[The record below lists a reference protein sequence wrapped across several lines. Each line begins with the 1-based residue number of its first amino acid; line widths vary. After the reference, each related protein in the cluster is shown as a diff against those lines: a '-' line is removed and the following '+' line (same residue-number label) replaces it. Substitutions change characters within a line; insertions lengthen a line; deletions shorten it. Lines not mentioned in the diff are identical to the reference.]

1 MPLEGIF
8 IEPTST
14 SIPDLSL
21 HISPPSTSSF
31 SSLICSNNNNNNN
44 TSGGGGGINYEA
56 HNSRSTNFPSQAHT
70 ELSLGRNFSVGGGG
84 RGGGALEEPPPHNN
98 NINNNPY
105 YQTQKAHLQ
114 HLHQHHS
121 NASRATT
128 STTTSSSNHMSHIN
142 YGVSLLDVS
151 SEGMRPI
158 KGIPVYH
165 NRSFPFLPLE
175 HSRSDK
181 DHHAKMCLYHHMPTY
196 PSLSSSCSP
205 LCPSSS
211 SSSPAA
217 PYFVA
222 TAATAG
228 GLDPMSYLSCS
239 GGTTNPAAYR
249 AATAT
254 RFNGFSGEAF
264 KSHHPLHHHHHS
276 SSSSSSPQYGVGPGP
291 SHHEVSSGLMRSR
304 FLPKLPAKRSM
315 RAPRMRWTST
325 LHARFVHAVELLG
338 GHERATPKSVL
349 ELMDVK
355 DLTLAHVKSHLQQM
369 YRTVKTTD
377 KPAASSGLSDGSG
390 EDDMSPMG
398 SSGGMR
404 QFSDQ
409 RSLSDRPVQ
418 QDMDYSSA
426 NNTLWSNSSSS
437 REPWQQNNSNDIDGF
452 RPPIFQSQQI
462 SGGHQIQECDSTQL
476 KNSLSGSNLEC
487 KNPSLEFT
495 LGRPDWNGK
504 GQA

>member
-14 SIPDLSL
+14 STPDLSL
-21 HISPPSTSSF
+21 HISPPSTSF
-31 SSLICSNNNNNNN
+31 SSSSICNNNN

-56 HNSRSTNFPSQAHT
+56 RNSTSTNFPSQAHI
-70 ELSLGRNFSVGGGG
+70 ELSLGRNFSVGGG
-84 RGGGALEEPPPHNN
+84 RGGGGVPEEPLPHHNN

-105 YQTQKAHLQ
+105 YQTQQAHFH
-114 HLHQHHS
+114 HLQHHS
-121 NASRATT
+121 NASRATTTT

-151 SEGMRPI
+151 SEGLRPI

-165 NRSFPFLPLE
+165 NRSFPFLPSE
-175 HSRSDK
+175 HSRDNK

-205 LCPSSS
+205 LCSSSSS

-217 PYFVA
+217 PYF
-222 TAATAG
+222 AAAA
-228 GLDPMSYLSCS
+228 
-239 GGTTNPAAYR
+239 AAYR

-254 RFNGFSGEAF
+254 RFNGISGEAF
-264 KSHHPLHHHHHS
+264 KSHHPLHHHH
-276 SSSSSSPQYGVGPGP
+276 SSSPHYGVGLGP
-291 SHHEVSSGLMRSR
+291 SHETSAGLMRSR

-355 DLTLAHVKSHLQQM
+355 DLTLAHVKSHLQM

-409 RSLSDRPVQ
+409 RSLSDRPLQ
-418 QDMDYSSA
+418 QDMDYSSG

-437 REPWQQNNSNDIDGF
+437 RETWQQNNSNDVDGF

>member
-14 SIPDLSL
+14 CSTPDLSL
-21 HISPPSTSSF
+21 HISPPSTSSS
-31 SSLICSNNNNNNN
+31 SSLICNN
-44 TSGGGGGINYEA
+44 TSGGGINYEA
-56 HNSRSTNFPSQAHT
+56 QAHNSTNTNFPSQAHT
-70 ELSLGRNFSVGGGG
+70 ELSLGRNFSG
-84 RGGGALEEPPPHNN
+84 GGGALEEPPPPPHNN
-98 NINNNPY
+98 NNNPY
-105 YQTQKAHLQ
+105 YQTQQQAHFH
-114 HLHQHHS
+114 HLHHHS
-121 NASRATT
+121 NTSNASKATTT
-128 STTTSSSNHMSHIN
+128 STTSSSTHLNHIN

-151 SEGMRPI
+151 SEGLRPI

-165 NRSFPFLPLE
+165 NRSFPFLPME
-175 HSRSDK
+175 HSRDK

-205 LCPSSS
+205 LCS
-211 SSSPAA
+211 SSSPA
-217 PYFVA
+217 PYF
-222 TAATAG
+222 AAAAAAG
-228 GLDPMSYLSCS
+228 NLDPMSYLNS
-239 GGTTNPAAYR
+239 GGPTAAATAAYR
-249 AATAT
+249 AAAAT
-254 RFNGFSGEAF
+254 RFNGISGEAF
-264 KSHHPLHHHHHS
+264 KSHHPLHHHHS
-276 SSSSSSPQYGVGPGP
+276 SSHYGVGLGP
-291 SHHEVSSGLMRSR
+291 SHDASSGLMRSR
-304 FLPKLPAKRSM
+304 FLPKLPTKRSM

-355 DLTLAHVKSHLQQM
+355 DLTLAHVKSHLQM

-409 RSLSDRPVQ
+409 RGLSDRPVQ

-426 NNTLWSNSSSS
+426 NTLWSNNSSS
-437 REPWQQNNSNDIDGF
+437 REAWPQTNSNDIDGF
-452 RPPIFQSQQI
+452 RPPIFQSQPI

-476 KNSLSGSNLEC
+476 KNSLSGSNIEC
-487 KNPSLEFT
+487 KKPSLEFT

>member
-165 NRSFPFLPLE
+165 NRSFPFLPSE
-175 HSRSDK
+175 HSRDNK

-205 LCPSSS
+205 LCSSSSS

-217 PYFVA
+217 PYF
-222 TAATAG
+222 AAAA
-228 GLDPMSYLSCS
+228 
-239 GGTTNPAAYR
+239 AAYR

-254 RFNGFSGEAF
+254 RFNGISGEAF
-264 KSHHPLHHHHHS
+264 KSHHPLHHHH
-276 SSSSSSPQYGVGPGP
+276 SSSPHYGVGLGP
-291 SHHEVSSGLMRSR
+291 SHETSAGLMRSR

-338 GHERATPKSVL
+338 GHE
-349 ELMDVK
+349 
-355 DLTLAHVKSHLQQM
+355 
-369 YRTVKTTD
+369 
-377 KPAASSGLSDGSG
+377 
-390 EDDMSPMG
+390 
-398 SSGGMR
+398 
-404 QFSDQ
+404 
-409 RSLSDRPVQ
+409 
-418 QDMDYSSA
+418 
-426 NNTLWSNSSSS
+426 SN
-437 REPWQQNNSNDIDGF
+437 
-452 RPPIFQSQQI
+452 
-462 SGGHQIQECDSTQL
+462 
-476 KNSLSGSNLEC
+476 
-487 KNPSLEFT
+487 
-495 LGRPDWNGK
+495 
-504 GQA
+504 